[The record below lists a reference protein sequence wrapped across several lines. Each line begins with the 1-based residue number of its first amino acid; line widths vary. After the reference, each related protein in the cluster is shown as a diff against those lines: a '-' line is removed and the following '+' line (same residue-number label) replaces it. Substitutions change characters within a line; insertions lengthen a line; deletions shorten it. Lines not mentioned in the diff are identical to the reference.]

1 MKYNKFI
8 TVAIDSEASAGG
20 GTQAKLISKHF
31 NLYYL
36 DTGKIYRYIAF
47 LKKKYPKK
55 FNKKFIKSKIKNL
68 KVFDLQNKSLLSEE
82 IGSAASQIA
91 KKLYIRKIVYRFQI
105 KCAYSPPKKFN
116 GSCLD
121 GRDITTKIMPNAMFK
136 FFITAHARVRAK
148 RRFNEL
154 KKMKKRTSL
163 IKVLKSIK
171 IRDKSDYQR
180 KHSPLKRTKE
190 QVLINSSNL
199 SKKACFLKI
208 KKIMYKKLN

>member
-1 MKYNKFI
+1 
-8 TVAIDSEASAGG
+8 
-20 GTQAKLISKHF
+20 
-31 NLYYL
+31 
-36 DTGKIYRYIAF
+36 
-47 LKKKYPKK
+47 
-55 FNKKFIKSKIKNL
+55 
-68 KVFDLQNKSLLSEE
+68 
-82 IGSAASQIA
+82 
-91 KKLYIRKIVYRFQI
+91 
-105 KCAYSPPKKFN
+105 
-116 GSCLD
+116 
-121 GRDITTKIMPNAMFK
+121 MFK

>member
-1 MKYNKFI
+1 M
-8 TVAIDSEASAGG
+8 
-20 GTQAKLISKHF
+20 
-31 NLYYL
+31 
-36 DTGKIYRYIAF
+36 
-47 LKKKYPKK
+47 
-55 FNKKFIKSKIKNL
+55 
-68 KVFDLQNKSLLSEE
+68 
-82 IGSAASQIA
+82 
-91 KKLYIRKIVYRFQI
+91 
-105 KCAYSPPKKFN
+105 
-116 GSCLD
+116 CLFA
-121 GRDITTKIMPNAMFK
+121 TKKIMPNAMFK
-136 FFITAHARVRAK
+136 FLITAHANVMEK